1 MDFSKLLKQAQ
12 RAQQDMQR
20 VQAELAQKTVEGSA
34 AAGKVT
40 VQATAAGDV
49 QSIRIDPSVVDP
61 GDVEILED
69 LVLSAVRQAL
79 EAGRSL
85 AAAEMKKMTSGMG
98 LPPGFGL

>member
-1 MDFSKLLKQAQ
+1 
-12 RAQQDMQR
+12 
-20 VQAELAQKTVEGSA
+20 
-34 AAGKVT
+34 
-40 VQATAAGDV
+40 VQATAAGDI

-79 EAGRSL
+79 EAGRNL
-85 AAAEMKKMTSGMG
+85 AAGEMKKMTSGMG